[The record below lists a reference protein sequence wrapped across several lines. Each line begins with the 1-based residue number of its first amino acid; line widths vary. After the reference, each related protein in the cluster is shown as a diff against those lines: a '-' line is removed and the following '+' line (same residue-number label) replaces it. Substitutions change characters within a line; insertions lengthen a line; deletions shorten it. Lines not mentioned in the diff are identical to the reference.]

1 MNSAGESLDDGIVPR
16 VGQVLQQVVE
26 GALAGHVVLDQE
38 TQEREHRQPP
48 CSNTTGQVTTLISE
62 KLGKWPYVWPS
73 QAVYATHR

>member
-1 MNSAGESLDDGIVPR
+1 MNSAGERLDDGVVPR

-48 CSNTTGQVTTLISE
+48 CSNTTGRPGNNVNFRE
-62 KLGKWPYVWPS
+62 GK
-73 QAVYATHR
+73 